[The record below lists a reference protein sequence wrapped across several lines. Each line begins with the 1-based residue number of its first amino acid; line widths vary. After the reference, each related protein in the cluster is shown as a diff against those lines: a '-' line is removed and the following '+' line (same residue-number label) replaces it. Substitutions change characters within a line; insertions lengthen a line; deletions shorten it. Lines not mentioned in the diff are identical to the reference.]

1 MLARATAHQDR
12 NPALHGGGLVVAA
25 VVVGV
30 VSVGVVSV
38 GSVCVGG
45 ALNLPMLIVT
55 VVPGL
60 ACVLPSGIWLRTW
73 PSWLWSLVSTL
84 LTATLKPEFFSVCF
98 AEPSSKVVTSG
109 TAVVVGPFETVNVI
123 VEPFGCSVSPA
134 GLCPVTVPFGS
145 FDSCCTGGATA
156 KPAPWRAEIAD
167 STGCPIT
174 GGTATGATPFETL
187 IRTTVPSTTREPGRR
202 D

>member
-123 VEPFGCSVSPA
+123 VEPFGCSVLPA
-134 GLCPVTVPFGS
+134 GLFPGTVPLGS
-145 FDSCCTGGATA
+145 FDSCCTGGAA
-156 KPAPWRAEIAD
+156 AEAAPLRGGNGRPARRPDTRR
-167 STGCPIT
+167 
-174 GGTATGATPFETL
+174 TGARGSPL
-187 IRTTVPSTTREPGRR
+187 GKVDSAARPPPRR
-202 D
+202 